1 MFLGRIITGS
11 KTITVPNFIEV
22 TPDEKKY
29 DSSVPTLVIG
39 RKRSE
44 SVFGKENLKVLDKRV
59 GDVSFWT
66 FGKTERRTDY
76 EKELNNFL
84 DFVAKEEEKKIQ
96 YKFFSFVSQPFD
108 ASKKMIEFLYSS
120 RKKKYVFRVKNQLY
134 IYVDGT
140 NVVYGINL
148 EEIDYIGNSSETFLE
163 KMKLNSRNVFIED
176 EDFNGV
182 EEKKRFKR
190 WQIMAPYLY
199 FVSLK

>member
-11 KTITVPNFIEV
+11 KSITVPNFIDV

-44 SVFGKENLKVLDKRV
+44 NIFGKENLKVLDKRV

-66 FGKTERRTDY
+66 FGKTERRSDY

-108 ASKKMIEFLYSS
+108 ASKRMIEFLYSS
-120 RKKKYVFRVKNQLY
+120 KKKKYIFRVKNQLY

-148 EEIDYIGNSSETFLE
+148 EEIDYIGNSSETFVE
-163 KMKLNSRNVFIED
+163 KMKLNIRNIFIED
-176 EDFNGV
+176 EDFNGI

-199 FVSLK
+199 FVGLK